1 MSGRL
6 ISPKTLGLNV
16 ENFGT
21 DFGLSRTNL
30 RTGNG
35 PCMLMLYVIA
45 WSFNNMQICV
55 DMLFLCLNNMLCVNF
70 VNICMLD
77 ILTCII
83 WKWHN
88 AFHMHWGTLEQ

>member
-6 ISPKTLGLNV
+6 ISPKTLGLNIG
-16 ENFGT
+16 NFGT
-21 DFGLSRTNL
+21 DFESSRTDL

-35 PCMLMLYVIA
+35 PCMLLLYVMLGVLITCKLCVYMLFL
-45 WSFNNMQICV
+45 WFNNM
-55 DMLFLCLNNMLCVNF
+55 LFVNF

-88 AFHMHWGTLEQ
+88 AFHMHWGTL